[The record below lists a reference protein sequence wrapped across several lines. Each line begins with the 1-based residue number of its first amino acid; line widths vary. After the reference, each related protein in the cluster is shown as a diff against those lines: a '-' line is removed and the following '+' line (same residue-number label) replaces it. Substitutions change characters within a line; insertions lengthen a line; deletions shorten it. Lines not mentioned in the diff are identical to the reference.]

1 MGKKPFIDKK
11 AAKHFHVVHRSQ
23 KDPLINDTE
32 APDRV
37 LQEVLPGNLMKVT
50 REEYFIYASISTLF
64 FFFKI
69 SSNLKLRSIVSRL
82 SLKS

>member
-37 LQEVLPGNLMKVT
+37 LQEVLPINQMKVKLS
-50 REEYFIYASISTLF
+50 ESIDL
-64 FFFKI
+64 
-69 SSNLKLRSIVSRL
+69 V
-82 SLKS
+82 

>member
-11 AAKHFHVVHRSQ
+11 SAKHYHVLHRSQ

-37 LQEVLPGNLMKVT
+37 LQEVLPKNLIKVSGLL
-50 REEYFIYASISTLF
+50 II
-64 FFFKI
+64 K
-69 SSNLKLRSIVSRL
+69 
-82 SLKS
+82 

>member
-11 AAKHFHVVHRSQ
+11 SAQHYHVLHRSQ

-37 LQEVLPGNLMKVT
+37 LQEVLQKNLIKVSGLL
-50 REEYFIYASISTLF
+50 II
-64 FFFKI
+64 K
-69 SSNLKLRSIVSRL
+69 
-82 SLKS
+82 

>member
-11 AAKHFHVVHRSQ
+11 SAKHYHVMHRSQ

-37 LQEVLPGNLMKVT
+37 LQEVLPKNLIKVSGQGQV
-50 REEYFIYASISTLF
+50 EAKDLINIYSC
-64 FFFKI
+64 
-69 SSNLKLRSIVSRL
+69 
-82 SLKS
+82 

>member
-23 KDPLINDTE
+23 KDPLINDSE

-37 LQEVLPGNLMKVT
+37 LQEVLPINMMKV
-50 REEYFIYASISTLF
+50 SLF
-64 FFFKI
+64 FFA
-69 SSNLKLRSIVSRL
+69 
-82 SLKS
+82 